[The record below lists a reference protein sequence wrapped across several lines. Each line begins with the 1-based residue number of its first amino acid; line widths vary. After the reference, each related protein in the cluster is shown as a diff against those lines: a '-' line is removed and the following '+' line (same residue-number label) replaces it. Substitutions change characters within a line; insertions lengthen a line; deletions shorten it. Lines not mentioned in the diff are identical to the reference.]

1 MSGACFFSKL
11 DASSGYW
18 QIKVGEESSHL
29 SAFGTSLGRCRIKRL
44 PYDVLVSIDL
54 WTICFTMSHILVPS
68 EKRLSF
74 LYRDIVSL
82 NYMLP
87 CMVLME
93 KNEKI
98 INQIEDVMHFVLICK
113 IKNGPQMFRHIN
125 GFCFHSGYC
134 VFRRFYQPDCL
145 DFQNLVF
152 LDSFLRTLH
161 NNVTLQKSNLP

>member
-1 MSGACFFSKL
+1 MVNLDIIEPIKKPTGWVNGFAIVEKSSGNLRICLDTQLLNNAIKRQHLRLPTAEKKFWQMSGACFFSKL

-93 KNEKI
+93 KNKKI
-98 INQIEDVMHFVLICK
+98 IN
-113 IKNGPQMFRHIN
+113 
-125 GFCFHSGYC
+125 
-134 VFRRFYQPDCL
+134 
-145 DFQNLVF
+145 
-152 LDSFLRTLH
+152 
-161 NNVTLQKSNLP
+161 